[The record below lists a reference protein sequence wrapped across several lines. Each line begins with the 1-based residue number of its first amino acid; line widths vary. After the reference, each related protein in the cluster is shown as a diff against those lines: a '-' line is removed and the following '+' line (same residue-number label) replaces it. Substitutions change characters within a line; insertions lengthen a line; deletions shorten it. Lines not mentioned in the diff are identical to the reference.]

1 MPLPNDVPLVT
12 ITGDIRNPV
21 TGAPANGTVA
31 FSNPSFLRDT
41 TSNVILGTTVYRAV
55 LVTGTFTVAL
65 PATDAANISPLGW
78 VWTVEVTTD
87 VGTDLFQFSLPSS
100 PSTVNFSDLVP
111 AVTPPTVLQYI
122 PITQKGVSGG
132 VASLTGPGGTVPT
145 AQLPAAGNG
154 TVTSVSNV
162 DGTIVVTGDPTVAP
176 VVSVGVVAES
186 HVTGLTADLAA
197 KYVKPTLGIP
207 STDTTAAVQTSL
219 GKANTAVQSVANTDT
234 TITVTGTATAPTVA
248 VNAIAESQVTGLA
261 ADLSALNTAIGGKVS
276 TSRLVSAGTGLTG
289 GGDLSADRTLTVTY
303 GTGTGTATQGNDT
316 RVTGALQTSVATTK
330 GDLFAATGA
339 SAVVRVGV
347 GTDMQVLTADSAQTA
362 GVKWAA
368 ASGGGP
374 VFPLS
379 GYGLL
384 TATDDPMLFQNIS
397 GLGNGTVFGARCWV
411 PANTALSHLTAAVRT
426 GGTYSATSVPN
437 QLAIFDDTGTRLQ
450 ITADDNT
457 LWTTAGWASRA
468 ITTVAA
474 QGTGR
479 FVYILYIL
487 GGFSGVNVPYALG
500 ANDANAP
507 WLSLGVSNTG
517 NKRAFYLNGQSTMP
531 ASFDPTAVGTTT
543 GFLPLVGAY

>member
-12 ITGDIRNPV
+12 VTGDIRNPV

-41 TSNVILGTTVYRAV
+41 TSNVMLGTSVYRKT
-55 LVTGTFTVAL
+55 LVTGMFTVAL
-65 PATDAANISPLGW
+65 PATDAANISPLNW

-111 AVTPPTVLQYI
+111 VVTPPTVLQYI

-154 TVTSVSNV
+154 TVTSVAPA
-162 DGTIVVTGDPTVAP
+162 DGSIVVTGTPNVAP
-176 VVSVGVVAES
+176 LIAVGIITES
-186 HVTGLTADLAA
+186 RVTNLTADLAA
-197 KYVKPTLGIP
+197 KYVKPGPGIP
-207 STDTTAAVQTSL
+207 STDTTVAVQTSL
-219 GKANTAVQSVANTDT
+219 GLANTAVQPARQVA
-234 TITVTGTATAPTVA
+234 
-248 VNAIAESQVTGLA
+248 S
-261 ADLSALNTAIGGKVS
+261 
-276 TSRLVSAGTGLTG
+276 GTGLSG
-289 GGDLSADRTLTVTY
+289 GGDLSADRTLTVAY
-303 GTGTGTATQGNDT
+303 GTTAGTATQGNDT
-316 RVTGALQTSVATTK
+316 RVTGALQTSVATAK
-330 GDLFAATGA
+330 GDVFAATGA
-339 SAVVRVGV
+339 GTVVRVAV
-347 GTDMQVLTADSAQTA
+347 GSNTQVLTADSSQAA
-362 GVKWAA
+362 GVKWSAPTG
-368 ASGGGP
+368 SGP

-397 GLGNGTVFGARCWV
+397 SLTNTTVFGARCWV
-411 PANTALSHLTAAVRT
+411 PANTALSHLAAAVVV
-426 GGTYSATSVPN
+426 GGTYSSSAVPN
-437 QLAIFDDTGTRLQ
+437 QLAIYDDTGARLQ

-474 QGTGR
+474 QSTGR

-487 GGFSGVNVPYALG
+487 GGFSGVSVPYALG
-500 ANDANAP
+500 ANDANAS
-507 WLSLGVSNTG
+507 WLSLGVSNAG

-531 ASFDPTAVGTTT
+531 ASFDPTTVGTTT